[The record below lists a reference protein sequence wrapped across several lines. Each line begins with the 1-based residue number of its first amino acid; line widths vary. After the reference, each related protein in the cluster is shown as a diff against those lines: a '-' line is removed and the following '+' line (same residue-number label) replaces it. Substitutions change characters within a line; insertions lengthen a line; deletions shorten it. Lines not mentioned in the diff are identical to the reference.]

1 MSAMPGTKNKKLP
14 QSNVALYLSNA
25 IDVSGK
31 TQRQIAEEVGY
42 NRPNIISMLK
52 TGEVD
57 LPLNKVELF
66 AASLELDP
74 LYLLSLVMRE
84 RHPEMYRIIWS
95 RVGDRVVS
103 NSERNLLEQVRNM
116 TGSTDVEAVTPEE
129 IAALRNFC
137 DLVAK
142 RKGSI
147 AAKEVGDSQE
157 SQ

>member
-66 AASLELDP
+66 AASLEVDP

-147 AAKEVGDSQE
+147 AAKEVDDSQE